1 MNILARS
8 CPAHLQNP
16 DDYRLS
22 PMIVHALPA
31 VELGDAPKGVVSL
44 RPRHERPRCGGRRK
58 PQVRCHPLP
67 QTRPSYHRRGPV
79 AKKIPLLRVR
89 SWGRVCSHAGV
100 AELADAYGSGPY
112 ESNLMKVQLLSPA
125 PLHADASWS
134 NPEAFFV
141 GSSRLCEGFVPPR
154 PPGRLVTAKVP
165 RPGAPP
171 HGESAPARRA
181 PSRRKCPADSGVPKI
196 FAQLGKR
203 RREGTPQ
210 ILGH

>member
-31 VELGDAPKGVVSL
+31 VGLGDAPKGVVSL

-67 QTRPSYHRRGPV
+67 QTRPSCQ
-79 AKKIPLLRVR
+79 KIPLLRVR

-134 NPEAFFV
+134 NPGAFFV
-141 GSSRLCEGFVPPR
+141 GSSRLCEGLAPTR

-165 RPGAPP
+165 RPGAP
-171 HGESAPARRA
+171 

>member
-1 MNILARS
+1 MPLRALSRCAHVTSGPAAVGGVSHRS
-8 CPAHLQNP
+8 VATHCHRRGPVAK
-16 DDYRLS
+16 
-22 PMIVHALPA
+22 
-31 VELGDAPKGVVSL
+31 DAAS
-44 RPRHERPRCGGRRK
+44 C
-58 PQVRCHPLP
+58 Q
-67 QTRPSYHRRGPV
+67 RRGPV

-141 GSSRLCEGFVPPR
+141 GSSRLCEGFAPTRPPR
-154 PPGRLVTAKVP
+154 TSR
-165 RPGAPP
+165 

-181 PSRRKCPADSGVPKI
+181 PSRRKCPGPRTSRDGESAPARRPPFTAKVP
-196 FAQLGKR
+196 R
-203 RREGTPQ
+203 RFWGT
-210 ILGH
+210 

>member
-22 PMIVHALPA
+22 PMIVHASPA
-31 VELGDAPKGVVSL
+31 VGLGDAPKGVVLL

-58 PQVRCHPLP
+58 SQVRFHPLP
-67 QTRPSYHRRGPV
+67 KTRPSCQ
-79 AKKIPLLRVR
+79 KIPLLRVR

-141 GSSRLCEGFVPPR
+141 GSSRLCEGLAPPR

-165 RPGAPP
+165 RPGAP
-171 HGESAPARRA
+171 

>member
-67 QTRPSYHRRGPV
+67 QTRPSCQ
-79 AKKIPLLRVR
+79 KIPLLRVR

-112 ESNLMKVQLLSPA
+112 ESNLMKVQLFSPA
-125 PLHADASWS
+125 PLHADASWFNS
-134 NPEAFFV
+134 EVFFV
-141 GSSRLCEGFVPPR
+141 GSSRLCEGFVPTR
-154 PPGRLVTAKVP
+154 P
-165 RPGAPP
+165 PGAPP
-171 HGESAPARRA
+171 HGESAPPRRA
-181 PSRRKCPADSGVPKI
+181 PFTAKVP
-196 FAQLGKR
+196 R
-203 RREGTPQ
+203 PPDVS
-210 ILGH
+210 

>member
-31 VELGDAPKGVVSL
+31 VGLGDAPKGVVSL

-67 QTRPSYHRRGPV
+67 QTRPSCQ
-79 AKKIPLLRVR
+79 KIPLLRVR

-141 GSSRLCEGFVPPR
+141 GSSRRKCPAPRTSRHGESAPPR
-154 PPGRLVTAKVP
+154 RAPFTAKVP
-165 RPGAPP
+165 RPPDV
-171 HGESAPARRA
+171 S
-181 PSRRKCPADSGVPKI
+181 
-196 FAQLGKR
+196 
-203 RREGTPQ
+203 
-210 ILGH
+210 

>member
-1 MNILARS
+1 MPLRALSRCAHVTSGPAAVGGVSHRS
-8 CPAHLQNP
+8 VATHCQ
-16 DDYRLS
+16 
-22 PMIVHALPA
+22 
-31 VELGDAPKGVVSL
+31 
-44 RPRHERPRCGGRRK
+44 
-58 PQVRCHPLP
+58 
-67 QTRPSYHRRGPV
+67 RRGPV
-79 AKKIPLLRVR
+79 ATDAAQLPKTRPSRQKIPLLRVR

-141 GSSRLCEGFVPPR
+141 GSSRLCEGLAPPR

-165 RPGAPP
+165 RPGAP
-171 HGESAPARRA
+171 

-203 RREGTPQ
+203 HREGTPQ